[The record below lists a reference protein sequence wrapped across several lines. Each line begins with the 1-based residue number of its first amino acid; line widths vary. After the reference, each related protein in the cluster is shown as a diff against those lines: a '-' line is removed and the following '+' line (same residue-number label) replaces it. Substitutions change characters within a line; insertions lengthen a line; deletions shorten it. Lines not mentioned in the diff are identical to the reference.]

1 MTDFSAFYSDGKT
14 AARRPVGLRIADE
27 TLEIIATDAPD
38 NPISQWPRSAVRL
51 RDDAAQIRRSGVV
64 ILAFGTE
71 QVRLASTAD
80 LERLRP
86 ALPGL
91 TGPDPKTRQERRAT
105 LQWLAGIAASLA
117 ALYFVLP
124 WLAAWGAGFVPL
136 AWQRAMG
143 ERAEADLTHALNR
156 GGAPTVCADSETND
170 LARRAAVAL
179 AQVAGLAEAP
189 SIRVYRIA
197 LPNAFALPGNRIVL
211 TQGMLQ
217 RMQTPDQALAVL
229 AHEVAHLA
237 HADPLA
243 AMIQHQGWGLAAQVL
258 FGTGLVSGLAQVVP
272 IFAYHR
278 DLERR
283 ADAEGARYLAA
294 LGRPPQALAD
304 ALHRL
309 ADGDSGGWL
318 STHPATDERAA
329 ALTALELPVSP
340 HAPLTASPTEWRQ
353 LRAACGISLDLT
365 VRVINM

>member
-27 TLEIIATDAPD
+27 TVDIIATDALD
-38 NPISQWPRSAVRL
+38 NPIAQWPRSAVRL
-51 RDDAAQIRRSGVV
+51 RDDPAQIRRSGVV
-64 ILAFGTE
+64 ILAYGTE

-91 TGPDPKTRQERRAT
+91 TRPDPKTQLERRAT
-105 LQWLAGIAASLA
+105 LQWLGGIAASLA
-117 ALYFVLP
+117 GLYFILP
-124 WLAAWGAGFVPL
+124 LLAAWGAGFVPL
-136 AWQRAMG
+136 SWQREMG
-143 ERAEADLTHALNR
+143 ARAEAELTNALNR
-156 GGAPTVCADSETND
+156 GSPATVCADTENND

-179 AQVAGLAEAP
+179 AEVAQLPEAP
-189 SIRVYRIA
+189 SIRVYRIP

-229 AHEVAHLA
+229 AHEAAHLA

-243 AMIQHQGWGLAAQVL
+243 SVIQHQGWGLAAQVL
-258 FGTGLVSGLAQVVP
+258 FGTGVLSNVAQVLP

-294 LGRPPQALAD
+294 LGRPPQSLAEALK
-304 ALHRL
+304 RL
-309 ADGDSGGWL
+309 AGNDGGGWL
-318 STHPATDERAA
+318 STHPGTDERAA
-329 ALTALELPVSP
+329 ALAALELPVSP

-353 LRAACGISLDLT
+353 LRAVCGISP
-365 VRVINM
+365 